1 MPILAGGPFG
11 LGLGLPTK
19 PSQTEQQV
27 YNQAYFTGLA
37 GLGAD
42 DRASWEKKYAKEIAG
57 LDDEEKDNYF
67 RNTVFMDIFGNSDDE
82 EDQKIFANRSSL
94 TRDQR
99 DSLVAR
105 KAISSDIDA
114 MSDLQESS
122 INVWKA
128 LTDAD
133 YKYSWLQS
141 KMGEDTARQGAMRHL
156 EEKGLENYDLYYN
169 NLMSLDS
176 ASLNKMVEDMD
187 SFSGEISSYYKMYNG
202 TDKLNLTPE
211 EKVSLLATYLSNESV
226 GGTQF
231 AAKALGNAYQDIVA
245 SNQSLLEKTW
255 NSGAQFIDSAAG
267 MIIRAA
273 GMVGGLAGGLFGY
286 GQEEDEGYWENLL
299 NNTIDNDVT
308 RYGDN
313 VATTNSYSPEEQER
327 LKSLGMSDNPILNTV
342 DQQNSILSANTPF
355 ELFGQYGFTAAS
367 TILSFGGSA
376 VVNGAVK
383 GAGWLAKAANA
394 GRGLNTT
401 ARGIKMTKAIIK
413 SKEAANL
420 MVAGA
425 VGTVEGG
432 MNAAMTKEETLK
444 GMQEDISNRY
454 REQAAKDVDEFVT
467 TNPDAA
473 IGALMSLGYKREELP
488 LPNLVPAGPEGEGRV
503 AQYSPEQ
510 IQQMQQMLK
519 SNPQALDN
527 FMQKYQGAIASDMKA
542 AEESANTAMYWDFW
556 TNSVINGMIN
566 CTLQATLQAPSI
578 QRSLRKFGI
587 GKSNSFDD
595 MVRFSEENGLWR
607 ATARQA
613 TKWDVIKNRVRE
625 SIGEGLEE
633 YTQDISSAFAGA
645 YAEDKMQQ
653 YLDKKYGGQP
663 GATAAENDMWQS
675 LGAGFMAA
683 GETMLSQEALKSG
696 LYGGL
701 STLLGGPNVNMTR
714 GKAGRADNESSAAYF
729 ARRSPISWRSA
740 VTPLFNNRERNEIN
754 EQREKVAEH
763 LNEFFSNK
771 EVQDAI
777 FNIEG
782 TSAWMTEMQRAIES
796 NDEKAA
802 RDARLGA
809 ILGHIITLNSL
820 EGTGYHT
827 VAVGALQ
834 ARANFDEANLQDPE
848 SAESKAVQQYL
859 QSAQN
864 RGQNISAKEA
874 LTQMKKSATEM
885 LKMMKQVEKETADI
899 EKIFGQ
905 NLDADVKSSMVFN
918 RLVIDDYKKRSEQ
931 LDREISQV
939 TAELNKTPSEGSSL
953 SSRARSL
960 VARYGSLS
968 NAEKPLSKLRE
979 RKAEVENA
987 IKEINNEETTSEEE
1001 KQVAQMTA
1009 SYLKAQ
1015 LGTLN
1020 ATIKNIES
1028 LGKAYRRTAETVAQ
1042 FDENGDARGQDV
1054 ADVTV
1059 LSAQE
1064 IMTLPAMERAMML
1077 SEKNK
1082 SRYSQEQQAEID
1094 KVNNIGT
1101 SIHQDFS
1108 KKVNDRGRIERDYQQ
1123 AMQAQYALMQNPT
1136 ALNAYVNKVKY
1147 ATQKRLLK
1155 EKNSGLVTAENEG
1168 DYNTFATSLDG
1179 IYTGRNEA
1187 EIDAVNEML
1196 QGSAFYER
1204 YKSEKQ
1210 QQGQILDYIDDNNLI
1225 AEDDTPARDT
1235 FAATLDYLYSREI
1248 DPMSDEAVNHLAA
1261 WDIANDV
1268 SPLEEYFRSI
1278 EDQAP
1283 EGNKPVFTSVAEAI
1297 QTFKDVMDSYKAHVA
1312 ETERNTREVVPA
1324 DTDESQAA
1332 PPVAP
1337 EPAGPVSLFD
1347 MGYSSPEGGQ
1357 ITPEGGLINTETVIE
1372 QTEPS
1377 QPEVNTEVNTETE
1390 QADPIIEDFRE
1401 NSSDEVAD
1409 AAEIALRT
1417 VENTPNFTQE
1427 SKEKA
1432 KKIISD
1438 LSQNSFDSVEEF
1450 TDALTARANT
1460 IDSNSEEGEEQSSG
1474 LLRQAVAKVNK
1485 TQVESRT
1492 EVEEKKPSSY
1502 FDRRRKSI
1510 ERQNRAINYNM
1521 YPNAS
1526 PTSAFIAGVNIAN
1539 VRQRFPNSPL
1549 VKYYDQYHIEDYLKS
1564 GKLNRNSAIMFITDP
1579 TLTEVIKN
1587 DMGENYTEASLPIV
1601 AVVETSNGP
1610 IEIDRKHYQP
1620 ISVMASTDKIGS
1632 AGSTHMGPIRNLAAS
1647 NTGTQLV
1654 RNTDGSPVVTTLY
1667 GNIKAESVDNGYTG
1681 PNNSVI
1687 DIALEDVT
1695 PDERAQVE
1703 AMDKASRRQSPVY
1716 QRVKKAFLSKLGVKA
1731 LSDTRK
1737 MAIYR
1742 QDNLKGGFNSMFLF
1756 IPSLNETT
1764 GRDTDMTL
1772 EEAFRTGNIEDVVNF
1787 NSRTSR
1793 AVKVLTS
1800 IMSAVP
1806 DGMTFARNQEGTLT
1820 PTGNTASMINT
1831 IASNIEGQ
1839 ISNFLN
1845 VPSKAG
1851 WSYRVTPTDKLAG
1864 ENRLFSVD
1872 LVNSNGEAPIH
1883 LTDIHTGM
1891 TEEEIQRAS
1900 YEFLKNLITDE
1911 AGAIRM
1917 VNEKD
1922 SFVKWNVPYSDIEQ
1936 MGENSKAA
1944 QNLSDIYDDGLFEAR
1959 ATALDYRVLGIAV
1972 NNPFKSDGTPVY
1984 TTTVNSTNAQP
1995 STPLNRP
2002 TVVANDQV
2010 ESGGALVD
2018 SETGAVIEGT
2028 PQAPVNQELEKARR
2042 IVERI
2047 VADTSEIQLAEDG
2060 KGYVN
2065 TRTGQRYAR
2074 VTSIIAAD
2082 EEAGERFDP
2091 NSPWALPSTN
2101 IGTGIDEFV
2110 RDFFAGVATD
2120 LSKYPNATQE
2130 AYERFREQ
2138 LQGLKNTLDANG
2150 LTVVP
2155 RDVTVTG
2162 SIEVADTNGQ
2172 IHTIDV
2178 AGTLDLLAYDGNGN
2192 FFIFDMKTMRSGIDQ
2207 HKQEKYARQLSVYK
2221 KLLEAKYGVKVKSLQ
2236 IIPIKV
2242 EYPAP
2247 AGWRNGTAAYSVSP
2261 EKPNQLLIDGRNY
2274 TGANPTLQNM
2284 MALNYREPR
2293 IMWERL
2299 TDDERAMF
2307 SGIEETLAEQT
2318 GEEVTPVEAQVA
2330 EDQSESTDELGFDSS
2345 FMDNIFGE
2353 GSSDFAGFDMTE
2365 RLTPVPVELQWDNL
2379 TREQREGLEMMGI
2392 TQTQWENLTDD
2403 EMQHQLGCL

>member
-1 MPILAGGPFG
+1 MILGGGPFG
-11 LGLGLPTK
+11 LGLGLPTRA
-19 PSQTEQQV
+19 SQTEQQV
-27 YNQAYFTGLA
+27 FNQAYFTGLA
-37 GLGAD
+37 GLGAN
-42 DRASWEKKYAKEIAG
+42 DRANWEKKYAKEIAG
-57 LDDEEKDNYF
+57 LDDEERDNYF
-67 RNTVFMDIFGNSDDE
+67 RNTIFMDIFGNSDNE
-82 EDQKIFANRSSL
+82 EDQQIFANRSSL

-99 DSLVAR
+99 DSLIAQ

-114 MSDLQESS
+114 RSDLQESS
-122 INVWKA
+122 LNIWKA
-128 LTDAD
+128 LTDAN
-133 YKYSWLQS
+133 YKNDWIGA
-141 KMGEDTARQGAMRHL
+141 KIDGETARQGAMRHL
-156 EEKGLENYDLYYN
+156 EQKGLENYDLYYN

-176 ASLNKMVEDMD
+176 ASLNKMIEDMD

-245 SNQSLLEKTW
+245 SNQSVLEKTW

-273 GMVGGLAGGLFGY
+273 GMVGGFAGGLFGY
-286 GQEEDEGYWENLL
+286 DQEEGEGYWENLL
-299 NNTIDNDVT
+299 QNTIDNDVT
-308 RYGDN
+308 KYGDN

-327 LKSLGMSDNPILNTV
+327 LKALGMSDNPILNTV

-355 ELFGQYGFTAAS
+355 ELFGQYGFTTAS

-376 VVNGAVK
+376 VVNGMVK
-383 GAGWLAKAANA
+383 GAGWFAKAANA
-394 GRGLNTT
+394 GRGLNST
-401 ARGIKMTKAIIK
+401 ARGIRMTRAIIK
-413 SKEAANL
+413 SKDAANL

-444 GMQEDISNRY
+444 GMQEDIDNRY
-454 REQAAKDVDEFVT
+454 REQAAKDADDFVAS
-467 TNPDAA
+467 NPTAA
-473 IGALMSLGYKREELP
+473 AAALQSLGYSREDIP
-488 LPNLVPAGPEGEGRV
+488 LPSLVPAGPEGQGRV

-510 IQQMQQMLK
+510 IKQMQQMLK
-519 SNPQALDN
+519 SNPQALDS
-527 FMQKYQGAIASDMKA
+527 FMQKYQGNIADEMKA

-556 TNSVINGMIN
+556 TNSVINGMMN

-587 GKSNSFDD
+587 GKSSDFDD
-595 MVRFSEENGLWR
+595 MIRFSEENGLWR
-607 ATARQA
+607 ASARQA

-625 SIGEGLEE
+625 SIGESFGE

-653 YLDKKYGGQP
+653 YLDKKYGGQS

-683 GETMLSQEALKSG
+683 GDTMLSQEALRSG

-714 GKAGRADNESSAAYF
+714 GKAGRADNESPAAYF

-754 EQREKVAEH
+754 EHREKVAEH

-771 EVQDAI
+771 EIQDAI

-782 TSAWMTEMQRAIES
+782 TSAWMTEMQRAIEN

-809 ILGHIITLNSL
+809 MLSNIITLNSL

-864 RGQNISAKEA
+864 RGQNMSAEEA
-874 LTQMKKSATEM
+874 LAQMKKSSTEM
-885 LKMMKQVEKETADI
+885 LEMMEQVEKETADI

-918 RLVIDDYKKRSEQ
+918 RLVINDYKKRSEQ
-931 LDREISQV
+931 LDKEIAQV
-939 TAELNKTPSEGSSL
+939 TAELNKTPSEGSAL

-960 VARYGSLS
+960 IARYGSLS
-968 NAEKPLSKLRE
+968 NAEKSLSKLRTSQTE
-979 RKAEVENA
+979 IENA
-987 IKEINNEETTSEEE
+987 IKEIEQDETATPEE
-1001 KQVAQMTA
+1001 KQLAKMTS

-1015 LGTLN
+1015 LAN
-1020 ATIKNIES
+1020 VKATIKNIES
-1028 LGKAYRRTAETVAQ
+1028 QSRAYRRTAETVAQ
-1042 FDENGDARGQDV
+1042 FDENGDRRGQDIT
-1054 ADVTV
+1054 DTTV

-1064 IMTLPAMERAMML
+1064 IMALPAMERAMML

-1094 KVNNIGT
+1094 KVNSIGT

-1108 KKVNDRGRIERDYQQ
+1108 KKINDRGRVERDYQQ
-1123 AMQAQYALMQNPT
+1123 AMQSQYALMQNPS
-1136 ALNAYVNKVKY
+1136 ALNAYVNMVKY
-1147 ATQKRLLK
+1147 DTQKRLLK
-1155 EKNSGLVTAENEG
+1155 EKNSNLITAENDG
-1168 DYNTFATSLDG
+1168 DYNSFATSLDG
-1179 IYTGRNEA
+1179 IYTGRNET

-1196 QGSAFYER
+1196 QGSAFFER
-1204 YKSEKQ
+1204 YKNEKR
-1210 QQGQILDYIDDNNLI
+1210 QQGEILDYIEDNSLI
-1225 AEDDTPARDT
+1225 AKDDTHARDT

-1261 WDIANDV
+1261 WDVTNDV
-1268 SPLEEYFRSI
+1268 SSLEEYFRGI
-1278 EDQAP
+1278 EEQAP
-1283 EGNKPVFTSVAEAI
+1283 EGDKPVFTSVAEAI
-1297 QTFKDVMDSYKAHVA
+1297 QTFKDVMDSYKSHMA
-1312 ETERNTREVVPA
+1312 ETERNTREVTPT

-1337 EPAGPVSLFD
+1337 EPQGPRSISD
-1347 MGYSSPEGGQ
+1347 MGYSPPEGGQ
-1357 ITPEGGLINTETVIE
+1357 ITPEGELINAETVIE
-1372 QTEPS
+1372 QTE
-1377 QPEVNTEVNTETE
+1377 QPQTEVTAEVE
-1390 QADPIIEDFRE
+1390 QEEVAVDPVIEDFKE
-1401 NSSDEVAD
+1401 NSSDEVAS

-1417 VENTPNFTQE
+1417 IENTPNFSQE

-1432 KKIISD
+1432 RQIIAD
-1438 LSQNSFDSVEEF
+1438 LSQNSFDSVEDF

-1460 IDSNSEEGEEQSSG
+1460 IDSNSEEGEEQTSG

-1526 PTSAFIAGVNIAN
+1526 PTSAFIASVNIAN
-1539 VRQRFPNSPL
+1539 VRQRFPNSTL
-1549 VKYYDQYHIEDYLKS
+1549 VQYYDQYHIEDFLKS
-1564 GKLNRNSAIMFITDP
+1564 GKLNKNSAIMFITDP
-1579 TLTEVIKN
+1579 ALTDAVKR
-1587 DMGENYTEASLPIV
+1587 DMKDLYTEASLPIV

-1610 IEIDRKHYQP
+1610 IEIDGKHYQP
-1620 ISVMASTDKIGS
+1620 ISVMASTDKLGS

-1654 RNTDGSPVVTTLY
+1654 KNTDGSPVVTTLY

-1695 PDERAQVE
+1695 PEERAQVE
-1703 AMDKASRRQSPVY
+1703 AMDKANRRQSPVY

-1772 EEAFRTGNIEDVVNF
+1772 EEAFKSGNIEDVINF

-1793 AVKVLTS
+1793 AVKVLSS
-1800 IMSAVP
+1800 IMSSVP
-1806 DGMTFARNQEGTLT
+1806 EGMTFARNQDGTLA
-1820 PTGNTASMINT
+1820 PTGNTASMLNT
-1831 IASNIEGQ
+1831 LASNIEGQ

-1845 VPSKAG
+1845 VPAKAG
-1851 WSYRVTPTDKLAG
+1851 WSYRVTPTDRMAG
-1864 ENRLFSVD
+1864 ENRLFSIE
-1872 LVNSNGEAPIH
+1872 LTNSNGEAPIH

-1891 TEEEIQRAS
+1891 SEEEIQRAS

-1911 AGAIRM
+1911 SGSIRM

-1936 MGENSKAA
+1936 IGENAKAA

-1959 ATALDYRVLGIAV
+1959 ATALDYRVLGLAV

-1984 TTTVNSTNAQP
+1984 TTTVNPVNAQP
-1995 STPLNRP
+1995 STPLNKP

-2010 ESGGALVD
+2010 ETQGAIVD
-2018 SETGAVIEGT
+2018 SETGAVVEGAV
-2028 PQAPVNQELEKARR
+2028 QATVNQELERARR
-2042 IVERI
+2042 IVEKI
-2047 VADTSEIQLAEDG
+2047 VADTAEIQLAEDG
-2060 KGYVN
+2060 SGYVN

-2091 NSPWALPSTN
+2091 NSPWAVPSTN

-2110 RDFFAGVATD
+2110 RDFFAGAITD
-2120 LSKYPNATQE
+2120 VNNYPNATQE
-2130 AYERFREQ
+2130 ALERFREQ

-2150 LTVVP
+2150 FTIVP

-2162 SIEVADTNGQ
+2162 SIEVADSNGQ
-2172 IHTIDV
+2172 IHNIDV
-2178 AGTLDLLAYDGNGN
+2178 AGTLDLLAYDGKGN
-2192 FFIFDMKTMRSGIDQ
+2192 FFIFDMKTNRSGIDQ

-2221 KLLEAKYGVKVKSLQ
+2221 KLLEAKYGVSVKSLQ

-2274 TGANPTLQNM
+2274 TGANPTLENM
-2284 MALNYREPR
+2284 IALGYREPR
-2293 IMWERL
+2293 IVWERL
-2299 TDDERAMF
+2299 TDEERAMF
-2307 SGIEETLAEQT
+2307 SGIEETLTEQT

-2330 EDQSESTDELGFDSS
+2330 ENPIESTDDLGFDSS

-2353 GSSDFAGFDMTE
+2353 GTSDFAGFEIGE
-2365 RLTPVPVELQWDNL
+2365 RLTPIPTELQWDNL
-2379 TREQREGLEMMGI
+2379 TRDQREGLEMMGL
-2392 TQTQWENLTDD
+2392 TQSTWENLEDE
-2403 EMQHQLGCL
+2403 EMQHKLGCL

>member
-42 DRASWEKKYAKEIAG
+42 DRASWEKKYAEEIAG

-67 RNTVFMDIFGNSDDE
+67 RNTIFMDIFGNSDNE

-99 DSLVAR
+99 DSLVAQ
-105 KAISSDIDA
+105 KAIGSDIDA
-114 MSDLQESS
+114 RSDLQESS
-122 INVWKA
+122 LNVWKA

-133 YKYSWLQS
+133 YKYSWIQS
-141 KMGEDTARQGAMRHL
+141 KIGEDTARQGAMRYL
-156 EEKGLENYDLYYN
+156 EQKGLENYDLYYN

-176 ASLNKMVEDMD
+176 VSLNRMIEDMD

-226 GGTQF
+226 GGSQF
-231 AAKALGNAYQDIVA
+231 ADKALGNTYQDIVA
-245 SNQSLLEKTW
+245 SNQSVLEKTW

-376 VVNGAVK
+376 VVNGFVK
-383 GAGWLAKAANA
+383 GGSWLAKAANA
-394 GRGLNTT
+394 GRGLNSTV
-401 ARGIKMTKAIIK
+401 RGIKMTKAIIK
-413 SKEAANL
+413 SKNVANL

-444 GMQEDISNRY
+444 GMQEDINNRY
-454 REQAAKDVDEFVT
+454 KEQAAKDVDEFVT

-503 AQYSPEQ
+503 AKYSPEQ

-519 SNPQALDN
+519 SNSQALDN
-527 FMQKYQGAIASDMKA
+527 FMQKYQGEIANEMKA

-556 TNSVINGMIN
+556 TNSVINGMLN

-607 ATARQA
+607 ASTRQA

-625 SIGEGLEE
+625 SIGEDLEE

-663 GATAAENDMWQS
+663 GATAVENDMWQS

-683 GETMLSQEALKSG
+683 GDTMLSQEALKSG

-754 EQREKVAEH
+754 EQRTKVADH

-771 EVQDAI
+771 EIQDAI

-782 TSAWMTEMQRAIES
+782 TSAWMTEMQRAIEN
-796 NDEKAA
+796 NDEKTA

-809 ILGHIITLNSL
+809 MLGHIVTLNSL
-820 EGTGYHT
+820 EGTGFHD

-834 ARANFDEANLQDPE
+834 ARANFDVANLQDPE
-848 SAESKAVQQYL
+848 SAESKAVQQFT

-864 RGQNISAKEA
+864 RGQNISAEEA
-874 LTQMKKSATEM
+874 VTQMQKSASEM
-885 LKMMKQVEKETADI
+885 LDMMEQVEKETADI

-918 RLVIDDYKKRSEQ
+918 RLVINDYKKRSEQ
-931 LDREISQV
+931 LDKEIAQV
-939 TAELNKTPSEGSSL
+939 TSELSKTPSESSSL
-953 SSRARSL
+953 SSKARSL

-968 NAEKPLSKLRE
+968 NAEKSLSTLRD
-979 RKAEVENA
+979 RKAEVEDA
-987 IKEINNEETTSEEE
+987 IREIENEQTSSEEE
-1001 KQVAQMTA
+1001 KQIAQMT
-1009 SYLKAQ
+1009 SNYLKAQ
-1015 LGTLN
+1015 LGN
-1020 ATIKNIES
+1020 IKASIKSIES

-1042 FDENGDARGQDV
+1042 YDENGDSRGQDIV
-1054 ADVTV
+1054 DVTV

-1064 IMTLPAMERAMML
+1064 IMSLPAMERAMML
-1077 SEKNK
+1077 SEKNRSK
-1082 SRYSQEQQAEID
+1082 YSQEQQAEID

-1123 AMQAQYALMQNPT
+1123 AMQSQYALMQNPS

-1147 ATQKRLLK
+1147 NTQKRLLK
-1155 EKNSGLVTAENEG
+1155 EKNSNLITAEEQG
-1168 DYNTFATSLDG
+1168 DYNDFATSLDG

-1196 QGSAFYER
+1196 QGSAFFER
-1204 YKSEKQ
+1204 YKNEKR
-1210 QQGQILDYIDDNNLI
+1210 QQGEILDYIDDNNLI
-1225 AEDDTPARDT
+1225 AEGNTPVRDT
-1235 FAATLDYLYSREI
+1235 FAATLDYLYSREV
-1248 DPMSDEAVNHLAA
+1248 DPMSDEAINHLAA
-1261 WDIANDV
+1261 WDVINDV
-1268 SPLEEYFRSI
+1268 SPLEEYFRRI
-1278 EDQAP
+1278 EEQAP
-1283 EGNKPVFTSVAEAI
+1283 EGSKPAFTSVAEAI
-1297 QTFKDVMDSYKAHVA
+1297 QTFKDVIDSYKAHVA
-1312 ETERNTREVVPA
+1312 ETERNTREVTPTPTNEEQAVPPTSP
-1324 DTDESQAA
+1324 D
-1332 PPVAP
+1332 
-1337 EPAGPVSLFD
+1337 PAGPRSIFD
-1347 MGYSSPEGGQ
+1347 MGYSAPEGGQ
-1357 ITPEGGLINTETVIE
+1357 LTPEGEIINSETVTE
-1372 QTEPS
+1372 QTE
-1377 QPEVNTEVNTETE
+1377 QPVEVTETE
-1390 QADPIIEDFRE
+1390 QETTPSDPVIEDFRE
-1401 NSSDEVAD
+1401 NSSDEVAN
-1409 AAEIALRT
+1409 AAEIAIRT
-1417 VENTPNFTQE
+1417 IENTPNFSQE
-1427 SKEKA
+1427 SKDKA
-1432 KKIISD
+1432 KKIIAD
-1438 LSQNSFDSVEEF
+1438 LSQNSFDSVEDF
-1450 TDALTARANT
+1450 SDALTARANT
-1460 IDSNSEEGEEQSSG
+1460 IDSNSEEGEEQTSG
-1474 LLRQAVAKVNK
+1474 LLRQAVAKINK
-1485 TQVESRT
+1485 SQVESKT
-1492 EVEEKKPSSY
+1492 EVETKKPSFY

-1521 YPNAS
+1521 YPQAGTS
-1526 PTSAFIAGVNIAN
+1526 SAFIASVNIAN
-1539 VRQRFPNSPL
+1539 VRQRFPNSSL
-1549 VKYYDQYHIEDYLKS
+1549 VQYYNQYHIEDFLKS
-1564 GKLNRNSAIMFITDP
+1564 GKLTRNSAVMFITD
-1579 TLTEVIKN
+1579 TALEESVRRNMESQGIA
-1587 DMGENYTEASLPIV
+1587 YTQDSLPIV
-1601 AVVETSNGP
+1601 AVVETASGP
-1610 IEIDRKHYQP
+1610 IEIDGKHYQP
-1620 ISVMASTDKIGS
+1620 ISVMSSTNKEGS

-1654 RNTDGSPVVTTLY
+1654 RNTDGSPVITTLY

-1681 PNNSVI
+1681 PNNNVL

-1695 PDERAQVE
+1695 PEERAQVE
-1703 AMDKASRRQSPVY
+1703 SMDKANRRQSPVY
-1716 QRVKKAFLSKLGVKA
+1716 QRIKKAFLSKLGVKA
-1731 LSDTRK
+1731 LSETRK
-1737 MAIYR
+1737 MAIYM

-1756 IPSLNETT
+1756 IPSLHETVA
-1764 GRDTDMTL
+1764 RDSDMTL
-1772 EEAFRTGNIEDVVNF
+1772 EEALRSDNIDDVINF

-1800 IMSAVP
+1800 IMGSIP
-1806 DGMTFARNQEGTLT
+1806 DGMTFARNQDGTLT
-1820 PTGNTASMINT
+1820 PTGNTA
-1831 IASNIEGQ
+1831 ASLSSLASSIEGQ

-1851 WSYRVTPTDKLAG
+1851 WSYRVTPTDRLTG
-1864 ENRLFSVD
+1864 EKRIFEVE

-1883 LTDIHTGM
+1883 LMNIHSEM
-1891 TEEEIQRAS
+1891 SEEEMKSAS
-1900 YEFLKNLITDE
+1900 YDFLRNLIADE
-1911 AGAIRM
+1911 SRNIRM
-1917 VNEKD
+1917 VSEKD
-1922 SFVKWNVPYSDIEQ
+1922 SFAKWNVPYSDIEQ
-1936 MGENSKAA
+1936 MGENTKAA

-1959 ATALDYRVLGIAV
+1959 ATALDYRVLGLAV
-1972 NNPFKSDGTPVY
+1972 NNPFKADGTPVY
-1984 TTTVNSTNAQP
+1984 TATTNSSNATP
-1995 STPLNRP
+1995 STPLNKP
-2002 TVVANDQV
+2002 TVVASDQV
-2010 ESGGALVD
+2010 ETRGAIID
-2018 SETGAVIEGT
+2018 SETGAVVEGT

-2060 KGYVN
+2060 NGYVN

-2082 EEAGERFDP
+2082 EEAGEIFDP

-2110 RDFFAGVATD
+2110 RDFFAGAIIDVT
-2120 LSKYPNATQE
+2120 KYPNATKGALE
-2130 AYERFREQ
+2130 KFMEQ

-2150 LTVVP
+2150 LTIVP

-2162 SIEVADTNGQ
+2162 SIEVADSNGQ
-2172 IHTIDV
+2172 IHSIDV
-2178 AGTLDLLAYDGNGN
+2178 AGTLDLLAYDGKGN

-2221 KLLEAKYGVKVKSLQ
+2221 KLLEAKYGVSVKSLQ

-2261 EKPNQLLIDGRNY
+2261 EKPNQLLIDGRDF
-2274 TGANPTLQNM
+2274 TGANPNLENM
-2284 MALNYREPR
+2284 IALGYREPR
-2293 IMWERL
+2293 IVWEKL
-2299 TDDERAMF
+2299 TEEERAMF
-2307 SGIEETLAEQT
+2307 SGIEESLAEQV

-2330 EDQSESTDELGFDSS
+2330 ENPLGTEDLGFDSS
-2345 FMDNIFGE
+2345 FMDDIFGE
-2353 GSSDFAGFDMTE
+2353 GASDFAGFDMGE
-2365 RLTPVPVELQWDNL
+2365 RTSTVPIEKQWDNL
-2379 TREQREGLEMMGI
+2379 TADQREKLEMKGYN
-2392 TQTQWENLTDD
+2392 QTIWENFTDE
-2403 EMQHQLGCL
+2403 EMDNELGCL